1 MSIRPI
7 HTPHEPQITVKP
19 EKVSLFAYTATLVGV
34 SRTAL
39 VVLLVALSPV
49 RATSVCASPEAPLWA
64 RVAAASQPKPAEEL
78 AALIALVD
86 ADEEAGRPAAAAA
99 ALERALPRLRG
110 AEQTGAWFRLGVV
123 RSKLG
128 RYREASVAY
137 GAAVASG
144 AADPAVYANFGEV
157 LMADGRLA
165 DAQARYRDAIGAAN
179 EMSTAD
185 KRARSQDLALGYYGL
200 AVALDRDEQTVAAR
214 EMMQRALANDP
225 ASAVLKIASQPGGDL
240 FFVPDG
246 DVFYYLGLAAEVEGR
261 GVDAEAAFREFLA
274 RTPQSRWARAAQAH
288 LGIKKGSGGA
298 RATGGARAALRIA
311 AHGTVLTAGAMPA
324 PLIDAAWRDQLPI
337 LDECLDVVR
346 APPGKT
352 LRVAIELSIDERGKV
367 TQATAK
373 LPEGMDARFGACLE
387 KAGRQRLRLPEP
399 PRPRRTNARTE
410 FVLSSPSSSP

>member
-1 MSIRPI
+1 MAKRS
-7 HTPHEPQITVKP
+7 
-19 EKVSLFAYTATLVGV
+19 
-34 SRTAL
+34 
-39 VVLLVALSPV
+39 
-49 RATSVCASPEAPLWA
+49 
-64 RVAAASQPKPAEEL
+64 
-78 AALIALVD
+78 
-86 ADEEAGRPAAAAA
+86 AGRPAAAAA

-128 RYREASVAY
+128 RYREAGVAY

-261 GVDAEAAFREFLA
+261 GVDSEAGFREFLA
-274 RTPQSRWARAAQAH
+274 RAPQSRWARAAQAH
-288 LGIKKGSGGA
+288 LGIKKTSGGRA
-298 RATGGARAALRIA
+298 RAGGRSARRAAHRGARDRADDGGDAGA
-311 AHGTVLTAGAMPA
+311 AHRRRVARPAADPGRMPGRRARPAREDTARR
-324 PLIDAAWRDQLPI
+324 DRDQHR
-337 LDECLDVVR
+337 R
-346 APPGKT
+346 ARQGH
-352 LRVAIELSIDERGKV
+352 
-367 TQATAK
+367 
-373 LPEGMDARFGACLE
+373 
-387 KAGRQRLRLPEP
+387 AGRPRSCPRGWIRASARASRRRPSSACGSPSL
-399 PRPRRTNARTE
+399 PRPRRTIARTDSS
-410 FVLSSPSSSP
+410 LSSPSSSP

>member
-1 MSIRPI
+1 M
-7 HTPHEPQITVKP
+7 
-19 EKVSLFAYTATLVGV
+19 

-39 VVLLVALSPV
+39 VVLLVASLPAPAAWAGPDAPV
-49 RATSVCASPEAPLWA
+49 WT
-64 RVAAASQPKPAEEL
+64 RVGAVNQPRPGDDL
-78 AALIALVD
+78 AALIAVIE
-86 ADEEAGRPAAAAA
+86 AEEDAGRPAIAAA

-128 RYREASVAY
+128 RYREAGVAY

-157 LMADGRLA
+157 LMADGRLGE
-165 DAQARYRDAIGAAN
+165 AQSRYRDAIGAASD
-179 EMSTAD
+179 MSAAD

-225 ASAVLKIASQPGGDL
+225 AAAVLKIASQPGGDL

-261 GVDAEAAFREFLA
+261 GVDAEAAFREFLSRA
-274 RTPQSRWARAAQAH
+274 PQSRWARAAEAH
-288 LGIKKGSGGA
+288 LGIKKRTGRA
-298 RATGGARAALRIA
+298 RATGDAGGSDVALRIA
-311 AHGTVLTAGAMPA
+311 AHGTVLSAGAMPA

-337 LDECLDVVR
+337 LDDCLDALRV
-346 APPGKT
+346 APGKT
-352 LRVAIELSIDERGKV
+352 LRVAIEIGIDERGKIAH
-367 TQATAK
+367 ATAK
-373 LPEGMDARFGACLE
+373 LPEGMDPRFGACVE
-387 KAGRQRLRLPEP
+387 KATKERLRLPEP
-399 PRPRRTNARTE
+399 PRARRTTARTE
-410 FVLSSPSSSP
+410 FVLSGAASSSP

>member
-39 VVLLVALSPV
+39 VILLVALSLSP
-49 RATSVCASPEAPLWA
+49 ATSAWASPEAPVWT
-64 RVAAASQPKPAEEL
+64 RVAAASQPRPGDDL
-78 AALIALVD
+78 ASLIAVVD
-86 ADEEAGRPAAAAA
+86 AEEEAGRPAAAAV

-128 RYREASVAY
+128 RYREAGVAY

-144 AADPAVYANFGEV
+144 TADPAVYANFGEV

-179 EMSTAD
+179 DMSTAD

-200 AVALDRDEQTVAAR
+200 AVALDRDEQTLAAR

-261 GVDAEAAFREFLA
+261 GVDAEAAFREFLSRA
-274 RTPQSRWARAAQAH
+274 PHGRWARAAEAH
-288 LGIKKGSGGA
+288 LATKKGSGGA
-298 RATGGARAALRIA
+298 RAAGGAGAALRIA

-324 PLIDAAWRDQLPI
+324 PLIDAAWRDQLSI
-337 LDECLDVVR
+337 LDECMDAAR

-352 LRVAIELSIDERGKV
+352 LRVAIEISIDERGKV

-373 LPEGMDARFGACLE
+373 LPEGMDPRFGACVE
-387 KAGRQRLRLPEP
+387 KAAKQRLRLPEP
-399 PRPRRTNARTE
+399 PRARHTTARTE
-410 FVLSSPSSSP
+410 FVLSSASSSP

>member
-1 MSIRPI
+1 
-7 HTPHEPQITVKP
+7 
-19 EKVSLFAYTATLVGV
+19 V

-39 VVLLVALSPV
+39 VVLLVASLLAPAAWAGPDAPV
-49 RATSVCASPEAPLWA
+49 WT
-64 RVAAASQPKPAEEL
+64 RVGAASQPRPGDDL
-78 AALIALVD
+78 AALIAVIE
-86 ADEEAGRPAAAAA
+86 AEEDAGRPAIAAA

-128 RYREASVAY
+128 RYREAGVAY

-157 LMADGRLA
+157 LMADGRLGE
-165 DAQARYRDAIGAAN
+165 AQSRYRDAIGAAN
-179 EMSTAD
+179 DMSAAD

-200 AVALDRDEQTVAAR
+200 AVALDRDDQTVAAR

-225 ASAVLKIASQPGGDL
+225 AAAVLKIASQPGGDL

-274 RTPQSRWARAAQAH
+274 RAPHSRWARAAEVH
-288 LGIKKGSGGA
+288 LGMKKRTGRA
-298 RATGGARAALRIA
+298 RGTGGAGAGSADVALRIA
-311 AHGTVLTAGAMPA
+311 AHGTVLSAGAMPA

-337 LDECLDVVR
+337 LDECLEALRV
-346 APPGKT
+346 APGKT
-352 LRVAIELSIDERGKV
+352 LRVALEIGIDERGKIAH
-367 TQATAK
+367 ATAK
-373 LPEGMDARFGACLE
+373 LPDGMDARFGACME
-387 KAGRQRLRLPEP
+387 KATKERLRLPEP
-399 PRPRRTNARTE
+399 PRPRRTTARTE
-410 FVLSSPSSSP
+410 FVLSGASTSSP

>member
-1 MSIRPI
+1 
-7 HTPHEPQITVKP
+7 
-19 EKVSLFAYTATLVGV
+19 V

-39 VVLLVALSPV
+39 VALLVALLP
-49 RATSVCASPEAPLWA
+49 APTTWAGPDASVWT
-64 RVAAASQPKPAEEL
+64 RVGAASQPRPGDDL
-78 AALIALVD
+78 AALIAVVE
-86 ADEEAGRPAAAAA
+86 AEEDAGRPAIAVA

-128 RYREASVAY
+128 RYREAGVAY

-165 DAQARYRDAIGAAN
+165 EAQARYRDAIGAAN
-179 EMSTAD
+179 DMSTAD

-200 AVALDRDEQTVAAR
+200 AVALDRDEQTVAGH

-225 ASAVLKIASQPGGDL
+225 AAAVLKIASQPGGDL

-261 GVDAEAAFREFLA
+261 GVDAEAAFREFLSRA
-274 RTPQSRWARAAQAH
+274 PHSRWARAAEAH
-288 LGIKKGSGGA
+288 LGVKKARGRA
-298 RATGGARAALRIA
+298 RAADGADVALRIA

-337 LDECLDVVR
+337 LDECLDTVR
-346 APPGKT
+346 AAPAKT
-352 LRVAIELSIDERGKV
+352 LRVAIEIAIDERGKI

-373 LPEGMDARFGACLE
+373 LPEGMDPRFGACAE
-387 KAGRQRLRLPEP
+387 KATKERLRLPAP
-399 PRPRRTNARTE
+399 PRARHTTARTE
-410 FVLSSPSSSP
+410 FVLSSASSSSP